1 MPKKKILIIDD
12 DPHIV
17 TLIKDKIEENKDY
30 EILTA
35 YNGKDGIELAKNERP
50 DIITLDLIMKGITGF
65 EVIEQLKQF
74 EETKD
79 IPIIVISVLEEP
91 EKKEAFQSGINDFIV
106 KPIDF
111 KRLEE
116 DFQKFIPIE
125 EKKKNIL
132 ILEEDKKIIESLD
145 KFMNKKG
152 FSIIVVKNPNGII
165 DLCISKNP
173 AMILLDIDL
182 PEVNV
187 INVIKQL
194 KFNSE
199 TKHIPIL
206 VLTNYGNKENKYYM
220 FQILPTIDQA
230 LTQSELLNHI
240 LWEVKR
246 LEKATVLKAPKR
258 KILVVDDEEVITS
271 VVKDI
276 FDNEYNIIIAKDGE
290 QGLEKI
296 YSESPDLVLLDVN
309 MPKING
315 YQLCKMIKDDILLRN
330 LPIIMLTVKGEEK
343 DEIYGLKLG
352 ADDYIVKP
360 FKPSILRAR
369 IKSLIARS
377 STQLDTN
384 PLTRLPG
391 NIEINKKIEQ
401 RISSTTYYAVLYFD
415 LDNFKPYNDLYGF
428 EKGDEVIRF
437 TARILLSNFKKF
449 GTNDDFVG
457 HIGGDDFIA
466 ITVPEKADT
475 LCRKI
480 IENFDKE
487 IEKFYTDEDR
497 KRNFIISIDR
507 KGNLVKYPL
516 LSISISVVTNL
527 YRKYT
532 HTGEISSVAAEL
544 KKYVKQKQGSNYL
557 IDRRK

>member
-91 EKKEAFQSGINDFIV
+91 EKNEAFQSGINDFIV

-246 LEKATVLKAPKR
+246 LEKTTVPKAPKR
-258 KILVVDDEEVITS
+258 KILVVDDEEVITA
-271 VVKDI
+271 VVKDTL
-276 FDNEYNIIIAKDGE
+276 DNEYNVVIAKDGE